1 MKSSFFYLQ
10 KNIRQRRISFAFFFV
25 ILFIGLVYFASQTHM
40 TEDASAILPQ
50 SENSA
55 EITHILQNI
64 ELNERIYFNIYFAD
78 SSKNNQDQLVLFAR
92 ELRDSLS
99 QFSSNEI
106 REIQI
111 GVQQESVQK
120 VSHYVMRNL
129 PFLLTDSD
137 YQYFDELLSEDRFE
151 TSFKKKYKTLMSP
164 ASAFT
169 KQLIINDPAGLSLKS
184 LERLRTF
191 QLGNEINVQKG
202 YLFSEDSKHLLAAV
216 TLNIASSQTA
226 ALSDLLSGI
235 DALISQLEE
244 KYNYKITAE
253 YFGAPL
259 VAAGN
264 AEQIKEDIIL
274 TVSMAIIMVVLL
286 IAVFYRSKR
295 LYLIIFLP
303 AVFAVI
309 TSLAIIYL
317 IQGEI
322 SAIALGLGSVLVGI
336 SIDYVLHIFTHH
348 QETGSLKKVLGDVAE
363 PILISAATTASA
375 FFGLWIVSAPALRD
389 MGLFAGI
396 SILFSALF
404 SLIFIP
410 LFLKDPA
417 KPITHPETYLRK
429 KIRSFTSYA
438 FHEKVW
444 LILLVVMLTPIFYY
458 YSNSVRFQGDM
469 NAINYMSEDTRRAE
483 ENLNEISQI
492 SQRNVFV
499 VATSNDLQQALEQS
513 EALENKLNTTTNWG
527 VLNHTQISNLLPSE
541 SLQKKRLK
549 KWNNYWTEERQ
560 QLLLSKTHAIEKQY
574 GFRAGSFSF
583 FEQWLQSGFSGIS
596 SADIQMIKKAFLKE
610 LVQGDELQKMVIT
623 QIKTTTEAKKVLN
636 NKLSEWMPAGLFLI
650 DKEFLTTQ
658 FVDQLKIDFQKL
670 VNISLLLVFLI
681 IWAAFGRIELALITY
696 LPLTLSWVW
705 TTGLMRLFGLEFNIV
720 NIIIS
725 TFIFGLGIDYCIFIT
740 RGLMQEY
747 KYGGSRLSSFKTS
760 ILFSALTS
768 LAGIGVLIFAQHPA
782 LKSMAFV
789 TIIGLSSVVLLSFV
803 LQPLLFNWLIYVKR
817 GQRRLVP
824 ITAWNFLGS
833 LLAILVFAL
842 GSLINTL
849 LGFFLITLTGG
860 KSKTSRLWFHYL
872 LKGSAWLLTY
882 LMVNVRKNVK
892 GYDPAKFKTPAIII
906 SNHQSH
912 IDIMLILMLHPK
924 IILLTNDWVQ
934 RNFFYGKIVK
944 MADFYPVLDHLHEHV
959 DLLRKKAE
967 EGYSIMIFPEG
978 TRSPDGRI
986 GRFHKGAFYLAE
998 ELNLDILPII
1008 MHGTGDC
1015 VTKGEPFLKSGRLDI
1030 KIGERIP
1037 LFDASFGQGY
1047 VERSKKFRKWYREQ
1061 YEKMQAEI
1069 RDANYLRKSVDMHYI
1084 YKGPVLEWYTK
1095 VKMNFEKNYQFFH
1108 DQIPEDASIVDLG
1121 CGNAMMDFM
1130 LMKLSPKRSIYGVDY
1145 DDDKIAVAQNVSIR
1159 HQMGEER
1166 IQFEAADL
1174 NKWNYRNADVYILAD
1189 VLHYMPFDEQKRVME
1204 QSVAHLNPGGKI
1216 IIRDA
1221 DTDMADKHKG
1231 TQLSEWQSTK
1241 VFGFNKTKNYSKQL
1255 YFGSAQGRKEL
1266 LERLGLK
1273 VELIDQTKMNSNVIL
1288 VGRKVE

>member
-1 MKSSFFYLQ
+1 MRSFFYQLQ
-10 KNIRQRRISFAFFFV
+10 KRIRQRKIFFSFFFV
-25 ILFIGLVYFASQTHM
+25 LLFVLLAYWGFKTHL

-55 EITHILQNI
+55 EINHILQNI

-78 SSKNNQDQLVLFAR
+78 SSRNNQDQLLLFAR
-92 ELRDSLS
+92 ELKDSLS
-99 QFSSNEI
+99 LFSAEEV

-111 GVQQESVQK
+111 GVQQESVQE
-120 VSHYVMRNL
+120 VSNYVLNNL

-137 YQYFDELLSEDRFE
+137 YQYFDELLSGDRLE
-151 TSFKKKYKTLMSP
+151 ISFQKKYKTLMSP

-169 KQLIINDPAGLSLKS
+169 KQLIINDPAGLSLKA
-184 LERLRTF
+184 LERLRNF

-202 YLFSEDSKHLLAAV
+202 YLFSENSKHLLGAV

-226 ALSDLLSGI
+226 SLSGFLSRI
-235 DALISQLEE
+235 EELINHLEQ
-244 KYNYKITAE
+244 KFNYEITAE

-264 AEQIKEDIIL
+264 AQQIKQDIIL
-274 TVSMAIIMVVLL
+274 TVSMAVIMVVLL

-303 AVFAVI
+303 AVLAVI

-348 QETGSLKKVLGDVAE
+348 QEEGSLKKVLGDVAE

-410 LFLKDPA
+410 LFLKEGQKNNPR
-417 KPITHPETYLRK
+417 HEHFLRR
-429 KIRSFTSYA
+429 KIRNFTSFP
-438 FHEKVW
+438 FHEKAG
-444 LILLVVMLTPIFYY
+444 LILAVALLTPVFYY
-458 YSNSVRFQGDM
+458 FSNSVQFQGDM
-469 NAINYMSEDTRRAE
+469 NAINYMSERTKQAE
-483 ENLNEISQI
+483 AHLNEISQI

-499 VATSNDLQQALEQS
+499 VAKSNDLQEALDQS
-513 EALENKLNTTTNWG
+513 EALEQQLKTADDWG

-541 SLQKKRLK
+541 SLQKERLK

-560 QLLLSKTHAIEKQY
+560 QLLLGKTEAIEKQY
-574 GFRAGSFSF
+574 GFRSGSFSS
-583 FEQWLQSGFSGIS
+583 FEQWLQSGFTSITA
-596 SADIQMIKKAFLKE
+596 ADISMIRKAFLKE
-610 LVQGDELQKMVIT
+610 LVQGDEEQALVIT
-623 QIKTTTEAKKVLN
+623 QIKTTTADKKKLN
-636 NKLSEWMPAGLFLI
+636 EQLSSWLPKGLYLI

-670 VNISLLLVFLI
+670 VNLSLLLVFLI
-681 IWAAFGRIELALITY
+681 IWAAFGRIELAFITY
-696 LPLTLSWVW
+696 LPLALSWVW
-705 TTGLMRLFGLEFNIV
+705 TTGMMRLLGLEFNIV

-768 LAGIGVLIFAQHPA
+768 VAGIGVLIFAQHPA

-789 TIIGLSSVVLLSFV
+789 TIIGLSSVMLLSFT
-803 LQPLLFNWLIYVKR
+803 LQPLFFNWLIYIRK

-824 ITAWNFLGS
+824 ITAWNFIGS
-833 LLAILVFAL
+833 LFAIFVFAL
-842 GSLINTL
+842 GSLINTIM
-849 LGFFLITLTGG
+849 GFFLITLTAG
-860 KSKTSRLWFHYL
+860 KSKRTRLWFHYL
-872 LKGSAWLLTY
+872 LKGSTWLMTY
-882 LMVNVRKNVK
+882 VMVNVKKKVTGHDK
-892 GYDPAKFKTPAIII
+892 GKFETPSIII

-912 IDIMLILMLHPK
+912 IDIMLMLMLHPK

-944 MADFYPVLDHLHEHV
+944 MADFYPVLDHLHQHV
-959 DLLRKKAE
+959 ELLRKKAE

-978 TRSPDGRI
+978 TRSADGRI

-998 ELNLDILPII
+998 ELKLDVLPII
-1008 MHGTGDC
+1008 MHGPGDC

-1030 KIGERIP
+1030 HIGERIP
-1037 LFDASFGQGY
+1037 LADQSFGVGY
-1047 VERSKKFRKWYREQ
+1047 VERSKKFRKWYQEQ
-1061 YEKMQAEI
+1061 YEQMQKKI
-1069 RDANYLRKSVDMHYI
+1069 RNADYLRKSVDMHYI

-1095 VKMNFEKNYQFFH
+1095 IKMNFEKNYQFFH

-1130 LMKLSPKRSIYGVDY
+1130 LMKLSPRRRIYGVDY
-1145 DDDKIAVAQNVSIR
+1145 DEDKIAVAQNVSIR
-1159 HQMGEER
+1159 QQMGEER

-1174 NKWNYRNADVYILAD
+1174 NEWNYRQADVYVLAD
-1189 VLHYMPFDEQKRVME
+1189 VLHYMPFEEQKRVME

-1221 DTDMADKHKG
+1221 DTDLADKHKG
-1231 TQLSEWQSTK
+1231 TRLSEWQSTK
-1241 VFGFNKTKNYSKQL
+1241 VFGFNKTKNDSKQL
-1255 YFGSAQGRKEL
+1255 YFGSAHERKEL
-1266 LERLGLK
+1266 LEQLGLQ

-1288 VGRKVE
+1288 VGKKA